1 MFAYLVLRGKVCLN
15 PQFANL
21 SSSSMGAIG
30 PGIKC
35 TEDVLEFP
43 SKVDEQMNQDT
54 FQFHTQG
61 GAYMELEQTSPEI
74 DCLLIW

>member
-1 MFAYLVLRGKVCLN
+1 MLAYLVLREKVCLN

-21 SSSSMGAIG
+21 STSRMGASG
-30 PGIKC
+30 PGIKSI
-35 TEDVLEFP
+35 EDVLEFP

-61 GAYMELEQTSPEI
+61 GAYMELEQTSPEFG
-74 DCLLIW
+74 CLSIW